1 MKTTKIKSKTLY
13 IYAGIIIIAGLI
25 YWFYFK
31 KDKSQED
38 DTSSSGSG
46 SGSESSGNSVI
57 PETEGKL
64 FKEQPVE
71 PSPTPRI
78 EPEEKYKIQPAPAP
92 AANNDYT
99 DFGIPKELQLPLK
112 YIPKTKVVREELQKK
127 RELQKKLE
135 LQKSETPFMSSTNYT
150 DKMFAK
156 SLN

>member
-78 EPEEKYKIQPAPAP
+78 EPEEKYKIQPAPTP
-92 AANNDYT
+92 GGGYAN
-99 DFGIPKELQLPLK
+99 FGIPKELQLPLK
-112 YIPKTKVVREELQKK
+112 YIPKTKVVSELQVK
-127 RELQKKLE
+127 RELQKKIE